1 MKKVVSGQENFV
13 ETQTCDR
20 FKKTGSRCFAMWA
33 CLARCVLGEE
43 TVGVFGGGWRI
54 RTTEGISQQIYSL
67 PQLAALVTPQ
77 SIQPE
82 KNTRRYFDSQ
92 DQNRSMPIAD

>member
-1 MKKVVSGQENFV
+1 MKKAVSGQENFV
-13 ETQTCDR
+13 
-20 FKKTGSRCFAMWA
+20 MWA
-33 CLARCVLGEE
+33 WLARCVLGEE

-77 SIQPE
+77 IVQ
-82 KNTRRYFDSQ
+82 
-92 DQNRSMPIAD
+92 A